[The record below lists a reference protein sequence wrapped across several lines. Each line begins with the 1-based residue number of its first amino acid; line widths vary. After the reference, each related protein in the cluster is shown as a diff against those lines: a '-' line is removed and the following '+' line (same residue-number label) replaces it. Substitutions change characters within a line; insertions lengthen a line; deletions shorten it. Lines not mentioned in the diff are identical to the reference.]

1 VNELK
6 KYVLTLPF
14 LLAIIAL
21 SGCIQFPSYATLSL
35 HIRGQ
40 TIRIPDDII
49 KDEYYSDPS
58 LHIGDRSI
66 FGSYPYG
73 AWIQKL
79 EDFTI
84 DDTVEV
90 RITQV
95 SPPIRCFLRDIGVE
109 KAQIFW
115 PLDAV
120 DYPPAPGW
128 EPDDAWFAG
137 HTGHIYGVFNIT
149 LVFRV
154 LLDDVLEVRFGGAFT
169 GRIVNGEASVRILGN
184 VYQGSGSIE
193 VYIDIPQIGTAPD
206 IRLDGRGFV
215 WIPEE
220 AVPVYP

>member
-1 VNELK
+1 MNELK

-35 HIRGQ
+35 HIRRQ

-49 KDEYYSDPS
+49 KEEYYSDPS

-79 EDFTI
+79 KDFTI
-84 DDTVEV
+84 EDMVEV

-95 SPPIRCFLRDIGVE
+95 SPPIRCFLKDIGVE
-109 KAQIFW
+109 KAQVSW

-120 DYPPAPGW
+120 DYPYLGW
-128 EPDDAWFAG
+128 EPAATWFAS
-137 HTGHIYGVFNIT
+137 HTGHIYGVLNVT

-154 LLDDVLEVRFGGAFT
+154 LLDDVLEVRFVGAFT

-184 VYQGSGSIE
+184 VYQGSGS
-193 VYIDIPQIGTAPD
+193 VDAYLDVQIGTAPD
-206 IRLDGRGFV
+206 IELDGRGFL

-220 AVPVYP
+220 AVPVYS